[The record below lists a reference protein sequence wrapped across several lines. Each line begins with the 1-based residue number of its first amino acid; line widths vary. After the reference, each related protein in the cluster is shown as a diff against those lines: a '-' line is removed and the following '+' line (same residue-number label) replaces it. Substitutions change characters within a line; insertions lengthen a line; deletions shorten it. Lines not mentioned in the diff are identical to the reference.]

1 MSRNEVVLKF
11 GAQDDSKII
20 PLPPLT
26 YSTII
31 ISIHTCTLMFLLVF
45 FAQPN
50 VALVEEISLGFETHI
65 GNFEVND
72 EAHKGENKATKSD
85 PCCGLVILVT
95 EIIKKCSTTKLF
107 TFILITESN

>member
-1 MSRNEVVLKF
+1 
-11 GAQDDSKII
+11 
-20 PLPPLT
+20 
-26 YSTII
+26 
-31 ISIHTCTLMFLLVF
+31 MFLLVF

-50 VALVEEISLGFETHI
+50 VALVEEISLRFETHV

-95 EIIKKCSTTKLF
+95 EKIKTWYY
-107 TFILITESN
+107 

>member
-95 EIIKKCSTTKLF
+95 EIIKKM
-107 TFILITESN
+107 